1 MSKTIAINAGS
12 SSLKWTLYQMPQE
25 DVLASGSIERI
36 GLNNSVFKI
45 KKGIHSGFTE
55 VIQISTHEEAVQK
68 LLKELKDK
76 KILLS
81 FDEVTGVA
89 HRVVAGGEEFKESV
103 IVDDSVIQ
111 KIEEMSEL
119 APLHNP
125 ANAVG
130 LKAFYKLLPNAI
142 NVAVFD
148 TSFHHT
154 LKPVHFLYSLPF
166 DYYETYGAR
175 KYGAHGISHEY
186 VAEYAAR
193 ILKKP
198 LQELKLIT
206 CHLGNG
212 SSLAAILNGKSV
224 DTSMGFTPLAGVTMG
239 TRSGDV
245 DPSLLPYLMRKLG
258 ITEVEEMI
266 HILNTE
272 SGLKGISGISSD
284 MRDIER
290 EMKNNPRAQL
300 AFDIFVDRIKQ
311 YMGAYI
317 ATLNGVDAIVFTAGI
332 GENDSLLRERIATE
346 LSNLGLLIDSEKNK
360 TAKGPTIISKKESP
374 VTLLMIPTDEQL
386 MIARQVE
393 KFK

>member
-1 MSKTIAINAGS
+1 
-12 SSLKWTLYQMPQE
+12 MPQE

-154 LKPVHFLYSLPF
+154 LKPVQFLYSLPF

>member
-1 MSKTIAINAGS
+1 
-12 SSLKWTLYQMPQE
+12 MPQE

-125 ANAVG
+125 ANTVG

-154 LKPVHFLYSLPF
+154 LKPVQFLYSLPF